1 MSAIIDSNSGRH
13 FFFGGNSLGGKYRAG
28 RFDLS
33 GIRNRRDLFSVNCD
47 IVRNKDGHYI
57 ISTKGLYGRLKK
69 ENRLLA
75 AAEQTSFP
83 SWSSMGGKDVSTL
96 KRVHTLNQGARNN
109 ATEPRVN
116 CSNTQKSSKNRIGFH
131 NSSENSNVS
140 ISNSASRKNQNRTS
154 SVLSTENYRHAL
166 KSLGPK
172 YVRSS
177 SDSEVMLLFA
187 NRYSSI
193 ETNRTNSDCE
203 ANFKSKPHKAQS
215 SCTNC
220 SSSGKKSR
228 NNSTSQCKVKRPS
241 HYKGK
246 KQGTY
251 MACYDP
257 HITAL
262 KPRAQSRSRSLYLL
276 NDELSKNLLRAR
288 LNNSINSKQK
298 EDSITQFEV
307 FLSKH
312 DQHLESESN
321 LSNLREGKNYL
332 PTIKNGRKISIA
344 KANSFNGR
352 QKTND
357 TADKTEYLAVPNR
370 QTSRSSENLSGNVTG
385 SSDSENSVV
394 SVKSSI
400 HKQGTKQNYKKRITG
415 DRKEYS
421 RVRAHSSF
429 EGASEK
435 HLLSLE
441 RKYARARKFTSRS
454 KCSISSDSSEE
465 ILETTEIHEAVKKG
479 DGAKLKEL
487 ISSGGNVNACDEFGL
502 PPFHYA
508 AINARDDLIAILL
521 IGGAD
526 IKEYFRK
533 RRVKYFR

>member
-1 MSAIIDSNSGRH
+1 MSAIIDSNSGRN
-13 FFFGGNSLGGKYRAG
+13 FFFSDNSTGGKYCAG
-28 RFDLS
+28 RFGSS
-33 GIRNRRDLFSVNCD
+33 GIRNRRDLFNVNCN

-57 ISTKGLYGRLKK
+57 NSTKGLYGRLKR

-83 SWSSMGGKDVSTL
+83 SWLSMGGKDVSTL
-96 KRVHTLNQGARNN
+96 KRVHTLIQGARNDK
-109 ATEPRVN
+109 TEPRVN
-116 CSNTQKSSKNRIGFH
+116 YSNTQKSGKNRIGFH
-131 NSSENSNVS
+131 NSGENSS
-140 ISNSASRKNQNRTS
+140 IPIPNSARRENQNRTN

-166 KSLGPK
+166 KRLGPK

-187 NRYSSI
+187 NRHSSI
-193 ETNRTNSDCE
+193 ERNDINSDCE
-203 ANFKSKPHKAQS
+203 ANFKSKSHKAQH
-215 SCTNC
+215 SCNNC
-220 SSSGKKSR
+220 SSSKTKSR
-228 NNSTSQCKVKRPS
+228 NNSTSRCKVKSPS

-262 KPRAQSRSRSLYLL
+262 KPKAQSRSRSLYLL
-276 NDELSKNLLRAR
+276 NDELSKNKLRAR
-288 LNNSINSKQK
+288 LHNSINSKEK

-344 KANSFNGR
+344 KAYSFNGR

-357 TADKTEYLAVPNR
+357 TADKTEYLAVPN

-385 SSDSENSVV
+385 SSDSESSVV
-394 SVKSSI
+394 SVKTSI
-400 HKQGTKQNYKKRITG
+400 HKQRAKQNYRKGITG
-415 DRKEYS
+415 DQKEYS
-421 RVRAHSSF
+421 RIRAHSSF

-454 KCSISSDSSEE
+454 KCSISSDSSEDL
-465 ILETTEIHEAVKKG
+465 LETTEIHEAVKKG

-487 ISSGGNVNACDEFGL
+487 IASGGNVNACDEFGL

-508 AINARDDLIAILL
+508 TINAQDDLIAILL